1 MRLIHY
7 LLLTLLVAT
16 ASVAQNND
24 FRFYPGYAEPHGGA
38 EILIFANSNSYL
50 RFTDTPQVFFGDVPS
65 PRVTL
70 VNAYEATAVAPAHA
84 IGIVSVTV
92 RDNGV
97 LLKSTGQFV
106 FIPKTEEIIIP
117 IAYQPISAAFGTRW
131 MSDISV
137 YNDSDDAVAIEPEL
151 CSSLGMAFVCDHPI
165 RRVPPRALMRIEPVS
180 AWPDYPAMI
189 LRPPADH
196 AGNLH
201 FTVRLRET
209 SRDPDGPGTEI
220 PIVRTKDFQQQRVW
234 LPSIPT
240 STRFR
245 ATLRVFTRSD
255 AVTVRVRD
263 NATGELLSERESRR
277 YYPTDSDPF
286 GTLTFSGLLD
296 SALVRAHEKVRIEVE
311 SPREYLPVWA
321 MVTLTDNESQ
331 RVQIFTPQ

>member
-7 LLLTLLVAT
+7 LLLTLLAIT
-16 ASVAQNND
+16 AAADD
-24 FRFYPGYAEPHGGA
+24 FHFYPGRAEPQGGA
-38 EILIFANSNSYL
+38 EIEILPNSNSYL
-50 RFTDTPQVFFGDVPS
+50 RFTEPPQVFFGDVPS

-70 VNAYEATAVAPAHA
+70 VGNYQANAVAPAHA
-84 IGIVSVTV
+84 IGVVSVTL
-92 RDNGV
+92 RYNGA
-97 LLKSTGQFV
+97 LLKSIGQFV
-106 FIPKTEEIIIP
+106 FEPTVAEIIIP
-117 IAYQPISAAFGTRW
+117 IAFKPINAAFGTRW
-131 MSDISV
+131 VSDISV

-151 CSSLGMAFVCDHPI
+151 CSSLGRTFVCDHPI
-165 RRVPPRALMRIEPVS
+165 RRVPPRSSMRIEPVS
-180 AWPDYPAMI
+180 ASPDYPSMI
-189 LRPPADH
+189 LLPPADH

-220 PIVRTKDFQQQRVW
+220 PVLRTRDFQRKQVW

-245 ATLRVFTRSD
+245 ATLRVFTTSD

-263 NATGELLSERESRR
+263 NATGELLSERETRR
-277 YYPTDSDPF
+277 YHPTDGGDF
-286 GTLTFSGLLD
+286 GTLTFSDLLE
-296 SALVRAHEKVRIEVE
+296 SAVVRAHEKVRIEVE
-311 SPREYLPVWA
+311 SPSSYLTVWA